1 MWSNTEKLELPSIS
15 QVHTRLPTDIP
26 WYNHHAAE
34 RPLINGD
41 RLPAL
46 SLSHAQQSSSSG
58 RIGSQDSSI
67 STVSSTGSTSASSV
81 PSYTAFPHAP
91 AGEAK
96 NPPPSS
102 GDGAGGVPSRY
113 SLESTNQPDYLA
125 GGTVSE
131 GYSHTQTT
139 LGSMNQTQPYLD
151 VHASHLP
158 SAQPYSSH
166 STSASGIPPYQYSQP
181 PVLQPGSSYSSSGAS
196 SYPSYGYPNGVTSP
210 QSATQAVTNTMSSHV
225 PAQILPLPG
234 KFSNYLFVTIFF

>member
-1 MWSNTEKLELPSIS
+1 MELPSIS

-34 RPLINGD
+34 RPLIGGD

-46 SLSHAQQSSSSG
+46 FLPHAQQSSSSG

-67 STVSSTGSTSASSV
+67 STVSSTGSNSASSV
-81 PSYTAFPHAP
+81 ASYTTYSQAP
-91 AGEAK
+91 TGEAK

-102 GDGAGGVPSRY
+102 TDGAGGVRSRY
-113 SLESTNQPDYLA
+113 SLESTSQPDYLA

-131 GYSHTQTT
+131 GYSITQTA
-139 LGSMNQTQPYLD
+139 LGSMNQTQSYLD
-151 VHASHLP
+151 VHTSHLS

-166 STSASGIPPYQYSQP
+166 GTPASSIPPYQYSQP
-181 PVLQPGSSYSSSGAS
+181 PVLQSGSSYSSSGAS
-196 SYPSYGYPNGVTSP
+196 SYPSYGYPNGVASP
-210 QSATQAVTNTMSSHV
+210 QSATQAVTNALSSHV

-234 KFSNYLFVTIFF
+234 